1 MLEPLLIG
9 HIIIFALSA
18 IACVAT
24 IPQARK
30 IQHPGTR
37 EGLVAFLGSVALWAG
52 GYIGYLLAP
61 TRPGKLAFYIL
72 GFVFA
77 FVAVGSWLYFCAAYT
92 GRPPRHAPFRNLIL
106 GTFLFLTALKVTNP
120 LHNLYFTAEWVTE
133 PFPHLVIRHGL
144 LYWIVL
150 GLSYA
155 AIAVGFF
162 ILMERFYHTGSD
174 SRPLVV
180 LVGLSGL
187 PAVATIIGGRVDWL
201 LPLMYEP
208 PGVALFAVGTL
219 FIYRQRFETIRL
231 TGESDKPAIFLDRD
245 TYIRDYNQAAR
256 RLFPALEE
264 SFGKP
269 LGAVNTALAEHLT
282 KRDVL
287 AITRDDETRYYDVS
301 STPFLAGEVTTGQ
314 LVTVSDVTE
323 RESYR
328 RRLEEKT
335 EQLEALNRV
344 VRHDIRNDMTVILG
358 WAEILGDHID
368 DDGEDALD
376 RVLQKSRHVIQITEV
391 ARDFVE
397 SLSDDGTAELEAV
410 ELEPLLDAELAAV
423 RDSFPNAQ
431 FHVSGDLA
439 DVSVQANEMLSSVFR
454 NILENAVRHNDKE
467 SPEITVTCEEDPDTV
482 RYRIADNGPGI
493 PDDQKGQV
501 FGRGKK
507 GLDSP
512 GSGIGLYLVHLLTE
526 QFGGDVWVEDNDPD
540 GSVFVVELPV
550 HTPSNRASR
559 EVR

>member
-1 MLEPLLIG
+1 MLEPLLLG

-30 IQHPGTR
+30 VQHPETR
-37 EGLVAFLGSVALWAG
+37 EGLVVFLASVALWAG
-52 GYIGYLLAP
+52 GYIGYLIAP
-61 TRPGKLAFYIL
+61 TRPGKIAFYIL

-92 GRPPRHAPFRNLIL
+92 GRPPRQAPFRNLIL
-106 GTFLFLTALKVTNP
+106 GTFLLFTALKITNP
-120 LHNLYFTAEWVTE
+120 LHNLYFTTEWVTE
-133 PFPHLVIRHGL
+133 PFPHLVIHHGL

-150 GLSYA
+150 GLSYVT
-155 AIAVGFF
+155 IAVGFF

-187 PAVATIIGGRVDWL
+187 PAVATIIGGQVDWL

-219 FIYRQRFETIRL
+219 FFYRQRFEAIRL

-245 TYIRDYNQAAR
+245 TCIRDYNQAAR

-269 LGAVNTALAEHLT
+269 LDAVNTALADHLT
-282 KRDVL
+282 KQDVL
-287 AITRDDETRYYDVS
+287 AITQDDETRYYDVS
-301 STPFLAGEVTTGQ
+301 STPFLAGEVMTGQ
-314 LVTVSDVTE
+314 LVTISDVTE

-328 RRLEEKT
+328 QRLEEKT

-368 DDGEDALD
+368 EEGEDALD
-376 RVLQKSRHVIQITEV
+376 RVLQKSRHVIQFTEV

-397 SLSDDGTAELEAV
+397 SLSMDGNAELKEIK
-410 ELEPLLDAELAAV
+410 LQPLLDTELAAV

-431 FHVSGDLA
+431 FLVSGELP

-467 SPEITVTCEEDPDTV
+467 TPEITVTCEEGPGTV

-493 PDDQKGQV
+493 PDDQKEQI
-501 FGRGKK
+501 FGKGEK

-512 GSGIGLYLVHLLTE
+512 GSGIGLYLVYLFTE
-526 QFGGDVWVEDNDPD
+526 QFGGDVWIEDNDPT

-550 HTPSNRASR
+550 HTPSNKVSS
-559 EVR
+559 

>member
-1 MLEPLLIG
+1 MEPLLLG
-9 HIIIFALSA
+9 HVIIFALSA
-18 IACVAT
+18 IACVVA

-37 EGLVAFLGSVALWAG
+37 EGFVVFLGSVALWSG
-52 GYIGYLLAP
+52 GYLGYLLAP
-61 TRPGKLAFYIL
+61 TQSGKLAFYIL

-92 GRPPRHAPFRNLIL
+92 GRPPRHTPFRNLIL
-106 GTFLFLTALKVTNP
+106 GTFLLFTALKITNP
-120 LHNLYFTAEWVTE
+120 LHNLYFTTEWVME
-133 PFPHLVIRHGL
+133 PFPHLVIHHGL

-162 ILMERFYHTGSD
+162 VLMERFYHTGSD

-187 PAVATIIGGRVDWL
+187 PAVATILGSRVDWL

-219 FIYRQRFETIRL
+219 FFYRQRFEAIRL
-231 TGESDKPAIFLDRD
+231 TGESDKPAIFLDQD
-245 TYIRDYNQAAR
+245 TCIRDYNQAAR

-269 LGAVNTALAEHLT
+269 LDAVNPALADHLT
-282 KRDVL
+282 KEDVL
-287 AITRDDETRYYDVS
+287 TIAQDDGTRYYDVS
-301 STPFLAGEVTTGQ
+301 STPFLAGEVMTGQ
-314 LVTVSDVTE
+314 LVTVTDVTE

-328 RRLEEKT
+328 QRLEEKT

-344 VRHDIRNDMTVILG
+344 VRHDIRNDMAVILG
-358 WAEILGDHID
+358 WAEILEDHINE
-368 DDGEDALD
+368 DGEEALE
-376 RVLQKSRHVIQITEV
+376 RVLQKSRHVIQFTEV

-397 SLSDDGTAELEAV
+397 SLSMDGDAELTET
-410 ELEPLLDAELAAV
+410 ELQPLLESELAAV

-431 FHVSGDLA
+431 FHVSGELP
-439 DVSVQANEMLSSVFR
+439 DVTVQANEMLSSVFR
-454 NILENAVRHNDKE
+454 NVLENAVRHNDKE
-467 SPEITVTCEEDPDTV
+467 TPAITVTSEVDPETV
-482 RYRIADNGPGI
+482 RVRIADNGPGI
-493 PDDQKGQV
+493 PDDRKEQIFGKGE
-501 FGRGKK
+501 K

-512 GSGIGLYLVHLLTE
+512 GSGIGLYLVHLLTD
-526 QFGGDVWVEDNDPD
+526 QFGGEVWVEDNNPN
-540 GSVFVVELPV
+540 GSVFVVELPIHMSPNKV
-550 HTPSNRASR
+550 S
-559 EVR
+559 

>member
-18 IACVAT
+18 IACVAA

-37 EGLVAFLGSVALWAG
+37 EGFVVFLGSVALWSG
-52 GYIGYLLAP
+52 GYLGYLLAP
-61 TRPGKLAFYIL
+61 THSGKLAFYIL

-92 GRPPRHAPFRNLIL
+92 GRPPRQAPFRNLIL
-106 GTFLFLTALKVTNP
+106 GTFLFFTALKVTNP
-120 LHNLYFTAEWVTE
+120 LHNLYFTTEWVTE
-133 PFPHLVIRHGL
+133 PFPHLVIHHEL

-162 ILMERFYHTGSD
+162 VLMERFYHTGSD

-187 PAVATIIGGRVDWL
+187 PAVATIIGGQVDWL

-219 FIYRQRFETIRL
+219 FFYRQRFEGIRL
-231 TGESDKPAIFLDRD
+231 TGESDKPAIFLDQENC
-245 TYIRDYNQAAR
+245 IRDYNQAAR

-269 LGAVNTALAEHLT
+269 LDTVNPALADHLT
-282 KRDVL
+282 KQDVL
-287 AITRDDETRYYDVS
+287 AIMRDDGTRYYDVS
-301 STPFLAGEVTTGQ
+301 STPFLAGEVMTGQ
-314 LVTVSDVTE
+314 LVTVIDVTE

-328 RRLEEKT
+328 QRLEEKT
-335 EQLEALNRV
+335 DQLEALNRV
-344 VRHDIRNDMTVILG
+344 VRHDIRNDMTVIFG
-358 WAEILGDHID
+358 WAKILEDHID
-368 DDGEDALD
+368 EDGEDALN
-376 RVLQKSRHVIQITEV
+376 RVLQKSQHVIQITEV
-391 ARDFVE
+391 ARDFIE
-397 SLSDDGTAELEAV
+397 SLSDDGTAELEEV
-410 ELEPLLDAELAAV
+410 KLKPLLDAELAAV
-423 RDSFPNAQ
+423 RDSFPSAQ
-431 FHVSGDLA
+431 FQVAGELS
-439 DVSVQANEMLSSVFR
+439 DVSVQANEMLSSLFR

-467 SPEITVTCEEDPDTV
+467 TPEITVTCEEDPEKV
-482 RYRIADNGPGI
+482 RCRIADNGPGI
-493 PDDQKGQV
+493 PDNQKEQI
-501 FGRGKK
+501 FGKGEK

-512 GSGIGLYLVHLLTE
+512 GSGIGLYLVYLLTD
-526 QFGGDVWVEDNDPD
+526 QFGGDVWIEDNNPN
-540 GSVFVVELPV
+540 GSVFVVELPIR
-550 HTPSNRASR
+550 TPPNKAS
-559 EVR
+559 